1 MKLRAHIERTVKYGQ
16 TVGVT
21 LRFPVGRFPFC
32 PEKIIARNIGPR
44 PWSEASFT
52 AKDGRAV
59 RIYAK

>member
-1 MKLRAHIERTVKYGQ
+1 MRLRANIERTKKYGQ
-16 TVGVT
+16 TVAVT
-21 LRFPVGRFPFC
+21 LRFPSGQFPFC

-52 AKDGRAV
+52 ANDGRKV